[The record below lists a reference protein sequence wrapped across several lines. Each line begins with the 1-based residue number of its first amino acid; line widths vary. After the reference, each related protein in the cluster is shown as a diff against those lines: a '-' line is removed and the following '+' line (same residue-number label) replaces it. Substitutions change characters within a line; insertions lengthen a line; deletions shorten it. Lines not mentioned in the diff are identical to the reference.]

1 MDRNTLGHSNLLEEL
16 KESVKHTKGK
26 QEDSFGET
34 AKNDHVDHSDL
45 ESSNL
50 PDPGK
55 KNVPKDL
62 EALAGAKKDVP
73 EEVEFIEMNSNDL
86 DNKMRRNIGKRN
98 RQDDNGSKTKK
109 SSNRNVQGHGTSRSV
124 KGRTTELTPD
134 PTKHAMGRGATRLT
148 LPHGFV

>member
-55 KNVPKDL
+55 KNVPKNL

-109 SSNRNVQGHGTSRSV
+109 SSNRNVQGHVFSLLYV
-124 KGRTTELTPD
+124 
-134 PTKHAMGRGATRLT
+134 
-148 LPHGFV
+148 